1 MNEEINIIQEPIAK
15 GQYDVYWFH
24 PYFVD
29 TVKAVIEMAQDK
41 DVLLSYY
48 REKPDNKITLD
59 KRITYG
65 VLFPSKRRQDFEDM
79 IDRIEWNDSDS
90 YILSVDP
97 ENKRLERTNMIKTH
111 LERILG
117 MSDELN
123 KMIECYV

>member
-1 MNEEINIIQEPIAK
+1 MKENNNIISEPIVK
-15 GQYDVYWFH
+15 GQYYVYWFR

-29 TVKAVIEMAQDK
+29 TVKAVLEMAQDK
-41 DVLLSYY
+41 DVLLSYC
-48 REKPDNKITLD
+48 REKPDNEITLD

-65 VLFPSKRRQDFEDM
+65 VMFPSKRRQDFEDM

-97 ENKRLERTNMIKTH
+97 ENKRQERTNMIKTH

-123 KMIECYV
+123 KMIDCYV